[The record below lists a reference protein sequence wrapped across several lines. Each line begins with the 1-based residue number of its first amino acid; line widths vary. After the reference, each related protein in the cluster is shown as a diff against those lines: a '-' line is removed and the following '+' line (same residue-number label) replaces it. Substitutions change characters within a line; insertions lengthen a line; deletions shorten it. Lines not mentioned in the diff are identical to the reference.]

1 MCWALTFPP
10 PQPADAGHDRWDAL
24 RADGRQ
30 GDDSF
35 TVSKRSYASLFGI
48 VVQQADM
55 MSFLEIFQIFGI
67 IFLLVLPLPIMLKRP
82 THRADEVAMPSEHR
96 PA

>member
-1 MCWALTFPP
+1 
-10 PQPADAGHDRWDAL
+10 
-24 RADGRQ
+24 
-30 GDDSF
+30 
-35 TVSKRSYASLFGI
+35 
-48 VVQQADM
+48 M

-67 IFLLVLPLPIMLKRP
+67 IFLLVPPLPIMLKRP